1 MAPISIFKL
10 LRSDELTAEQ
20 KRELKVKLKKR
31 QRDLISALTEV
42 ERGLKAL
49 EKAVFPGA
57 KRKRRRRPRRRW
69 GRSAPCRLRSESRR
83 INPRRL
89 TTDSGRRQIQK
100 KARPTA
106 ARTLPRSIFL
116 RWLIVRCRSM
126 SARGKKG
133 YGRPEAWGL
142 PAGITL
148 SCPTC

>member
-57 KRKRRRRPRRRW
+57 KRKRRRRPRRR
-69 GRSAPCRLRSESRR
+69 
-83 INPRRL
+83 
-89 TTDSGRRQIQK
+89 
-100 KARPTA
+100 
-106 ARTLPRSIFL
+106 
-116 RWLIVRCRSM
+116 
-126 SARGKKG
+126 
-133 YGRPEAWGL
+133 
-142 PAGITL
+142 
-148 SCPTC
+148 